1 MTGVDAALA
10 AVDDHLDDFVEEL
23 RELCRIPSRRWE
35 PDAMLEAA
43 TFVRDSIVRHGGS
56 AELIPWERSFPYVVG
71 EMRGGPARLL
81 HFNHYDV
88 EIEPAGDDGDL
99 LHPPFAAV
107 LEDGRLYARG
117 AADDKGALMS
127 RIHAAAAFRL
137 AGMELPVTVRFLA
150 EGKERLDSPGLP
162 SFVAAHEDRLRADG
176 VLWENSWR
184 DADGRPLLKLGEKGL
199 VYLELVN
206 ERMVRDGSSQN
217 AAVLPNALAEL
228 VLALAALTDGR
239 GGSPIAALSD
249 RVRPVDARDRE
260 LLGDIGFDARTLCE
274 RMGVPALTGARDE
287 ADAAVRVR
295 TLPTLTITGV
305 EGGDVRDD
313 VTLNLPGRAR
323 AKVEIRLLPDQDPES
338 VIAAVREVLAER
350 GFGHIDVRVMAA
362 TRSHGTP
369 SDHPFVAL
377 VADAARAAYGLEPV
391 LEPLTPLVGNQ
402 GSVPWAP
409 IVGVGVGRAWA
420 ASDANQHIHLED
432 YRAGIRHIVH
442 VMAAMGGAGASE
454 GGDRA

>member
-1 MTGVDAALA
+1 MSDLDAVLQ
-10 AVDDHLDDFVEEL
+10 AVDDHLDAFVEEL

-35 PDAMLEAA
+35 PDAMLAA
-43 TFVRDSIVRHGGS
+43 AEFIRGSIVRHGGT
-56 AELIPWERSFPYVVG
+56 ADLIPWEHSFPYVVG
-71 EMRGGPARLL
+71 EMAGGPARLL

-88 EIEPAGDDGDL
+88 EIEPAGDDADL

-137 AGMELPVTVRFLA
+137 AGLELPVTVRFLA

-162 SFVAAHEDRLRADG
+162 GFVAAHEDRLRADG

-206 ERMVRDGSSQN
+206 ERMARDGSSQN

-228 VLALAALTDGR
+228 VLALATLTDGR
-239 GGSPIAALSD
+239 GGSPVAAVSEG
-249 RVRPVDARDRE
+249 VRGVDERDRR
-260 LLGDIGFDARTLCE
+260 LLADVGFDSTTL
-274 RMGVPALTGARDE
+274 RAQMGIASLAQADDE
-287 ADAAVRVR
+287 ADAAIRVR

-323 AKVEIRLLPDQDPES
+323 AKVEIRILPDQDPDA
-338 VIAAVREVLAER
+338 VIAGVRETLDRNGYEHVR
-350 GFGHIDVRVMAA
+350 IRVMAA

-369 SDHPFVAL
+369 SDDPFVTL
-377 VADAARAAYGLEPV
+377 VADAARAAYGMEPIV
-391 LEPLTPLVGNQ
+391 EPLTPLVGNQ
-402 GSVPWAP
+402 GSLPWAP

-420 ASDANQHIHLED
+420 ASDANQHILIED

-442 VMAAMGGAGASE
+442 VMAAMGAQ
-454 GGDRA
+454 R